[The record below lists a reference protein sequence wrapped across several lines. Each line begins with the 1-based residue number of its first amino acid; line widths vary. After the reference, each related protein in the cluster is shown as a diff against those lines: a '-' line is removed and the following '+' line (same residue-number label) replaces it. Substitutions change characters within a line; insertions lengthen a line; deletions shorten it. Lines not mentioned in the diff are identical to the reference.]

1 MHITRIVIF
10 PVHFLTND
18 HTINTTELT
27 HGESAFCIYKLTAD
41 APEVE
46 CIVVMLYL
54 HVRIKLSIYLCMLS
68 GEMCVLMSGC
78 PWIS

>member
-27 HGESAFCIYKLTAD
+27 HGESAYCIYKLTAD
-41 APEVE
+41 APEVVH
-46 CIVVMLYL
+46 CCDVILARTDKIVN
-54 HVRIKLSIYLCMLS
+54 LSMY
-68 GEMCVLMSGC
+68 VKQ
-78 PWIS
+78 